1 MIAQKAT
8 PLCIYEILKKYSDEN
23 HIMSAEA
30 IREKLKKIYD
40 VDMER
45 RAIYRN
51 MDVLRSMGI
60 EIEGFQD
67 NRQGY
72 YLMDRQFEQSEV
84 RLLCDAVASS
94 DLIKEEMGKAII
106 KKLIETQSIFQ
117 GRMLQK
123 TIFVKHGEK
132 AFNRQLFYNID
143 ALNVAISQ
151 GCKVSAELVEYDLT
165 GELEKIQ
172 NSAIV
177 FSPYVTFW
185 VEGNYYILAKQE
197 NIDDLE
203 HFRIDRIKNIRI
215 LERGVDMIFG
225 GINPQQYAQKYI
237 IEKGENKLHFDIECK
252 YELWQDIAEKFGH
265 NAIVVK
271 KNFDDDISV
280 RINTVPSKMK
290 AWVLQHLSECEV
302 TGPRKFRDEIQD
314 TIMKAYKKYCR

>member
-8 PLCIYEILKKYSDEN
+8 PLCIYKILKKYSDEN
-23 HIMSAEA
+23 HIMSAED

-51 MDVLRSMGI
+51 IDVLRSMEI

-72 YLMDRQFEQSEV
+72 YLLDRQFEQSEV

-94 DLIKEEMGKAII
+94 ELIKEEMGKAII

-123 TIFVKHGEK
+123 TIFVKHGGK
-132 AFNRQLFYNID
+132 SFNRQLFYNID

-165 GELEKIQ
+165 GELEKFQ
-172 NSAIV
+172 NSTVV

-185 VEGNYYILAKQE
+185 VEDNYYILAKQE
-197 NIDDLE
+197 NINDLE
-203 HFRIDRIKNIRI
+203 HFRIDRMKNIRI

-237 IEKGENKLHFDIECK
+237 IENGENRLHFDIECK

-265 NAIVVK
+265 DAMVVK
-271 KNFDDDISV
+271 KNSDNNISV
-280 RINTVPSKMK
+280 RIKTVPSKMK
-290 AWVLQHLSECEV
+290 TWVLQHLSECEV
-302 TGPRKFRDEIQD
+302 AGPRNFRDEIQD
-314 TIMKAYKKYCR
+314 ITMNAYKKYCK